1 MAMNRELKLNVSRLY
16 ACRTDGKR
24 VLGSIEC
31 CISDK
36 KTILLGMLNKTLKIG
51 KYWKFKKRRK

>member
-51 KYWKFKKRRK
+51 KY